1 MSYIGRDSPKMHAGT
16 ISNHYILKKRY
27 NSDII
32 QYYVKFFKIR
42 KRRYNNMNNLIKEG
56 IFIKETEYQKMK
68 KRMHKKSD
76 YFTIEEITVCCKI
89 NSIKKLKSG

>member
-1 MSYIGRDSPKMHAGT
+1 
-16 ISNHYILKKRY
+16 
-27 NSDII
+27 
-32 QYYVKFFKIR
+32 
-42 KRRYNNMNNLIKEG
+42 MNNLIKEG